1 MMSPQSALEWSMRV
15 CDRRLWISQAA
26 YRQRVRSD
34 GLSGDSNRDSD
45 GGKDIRRATLVGAM
59 NSSLNS

>member
-1 MMSPQSALEWSMRV
+1 
-15 CDRRLWISQAA
+15 
-26 YRQRVRSD
+26 
-34 GLSGDSNRDSD
+34 LSGDSNRDSD